1 MIREGTYGA
10 YKERIRTEQLGSI
23 SQNVHDFSDF
33 EYLGNI
39 TIGTPDQSFQ
49 VVLDTGSA
57 NLWIPGTNC
66 ITNCDK
72 KRKFNSSASETF
84 VKNGQNWQI
93 QYGSGSASG
102 ILGKDT
108 VKIGATGEQQL
119 AIPKTTF
126 GIADKVSAD
135 FKSDV
140 SEGIFGLAF
149 TTLSVN
155 GITPPLI
162 NAINQNLLDQPLF
175 SVFLEKR
182 GNLQDVGG
190 GVFTYGAVDNT
201 NCGDII
207 AYQPLSSATYFQFKA
222 TRFRLGKYLNA
233 KVVDVISDTGTSLLG
248 GPPPVIQEMAI
259 QAKAEYDFIDGV
271 YLIDC
276 DANPGPLGLT
286 IGSHA
291 YEIDISNYILDAGN
305 GNCILGIFA
314 FDFGGFGPAW
324 ILGDPFIRQYCN
336 IYDLGNLR
344 IANVHIMPFLE
355 MNCLNLYNLL
365 VFLLIAR
372 LGLLECRLLND
383 IADENERIRS
393 LEKLIAKHDLRQL
406 AFYNPG
412 RMIKAEVI
420 ETDFNPSVDIKT
432 MLKAALDKRAKE
444 VQEEFNKKQ

>member
-305 GNCILGIFA
+305 GNCIL
-314 FDFGGFGPAW
+314 
-324 ILGDPFIRQYCN
+324 
-336 IYDLGNLR
+336 
-344 IANVHIMPFLE
+344 E